1 MNIPVIFRAA
11 GALATLVHPNH
22 LPE

>member
-1 MNIPVIFRAA
+1 MKIPVIFQAA